1 MHDEGGLTYAMNQAM
16 MGVTPP
22 AVVGGAPNPADY
34 HAGVPSWT
42 AMLVPG
48 IMLPTAAAVG

>member
-1 MHDEGGLTYAMNQAM
+1 MHDEGGLTYAMKQAM
-16 MGVTPP
+16 MGIPPP
-22 AVVGGAPNPADY
+22 AVDGGAPDPADY

-48 IMLPTAAAVG
+48 IRLPTAVAVS

>member
-1 MHDEGGLTYAMNQAM
+1 MHDEGGLNYAMKQAM
-16 MGVTPP
+16 MGAPPP
-22 AVVGGAPNPADY
+22 AVDGRAPDPADY
-34 HAGVPSWT
+34 LAGVPSWT